1 MKAFNTERRGY
12 SPREVDEYVNMLE
25 TQLNQKETLLNQ
37 KETQLSE
44 YRQKEAAI
52 NQSVVE
58 AKMLANKIVG
68 DAQIQAEQIRQDA
81 LDSMSDIKNQVK
93 AMQDKLLLFQQD
105 YTRILQQY
113 LVSVRCT
120 DMVQILDDLDQ
131 FMATLGM
138 NEQAEEATSE
148 TVIDADKAE
157 AQQ

>member
-138 NEQAEEATSE
+138 KEQAEETTSE

>member
-138 NEQAEEATSE
+138 KEQAEETTSE

-157 AQQ
+157 AQS

>member
-138 NEQAEEATSE
+138 KEQAEETTSE
-148 TVIDADKAE
+148 TVMDADKAE

>member
-93 AMQDKLLLFQQD
+93 AMQDKLLLFHLIQLM
-105 YTRILQQY
+105 IIPLE
-113 LVSVRCT
+113 LVFLYVL
-120 DMVQILDDLDQ
+120 VLL
-131 FMATLGM
+131 
-138 NEQAEEATSE
+138 
-148 TVIDADKAE
+148 
-157 AQQ
+157 

>member
-138 NEQAEEATSE
+138 KEQAEEATSE

>member
-138 NEQAEEATSE
+138 KEHTSE